1 MKMKSFACFCC
12 PILCWSIICRALTY
26 KWSLYNLHGI
36 SLYNNFYQ
44 FFAFVNLS
52 FLKKMMKY
60 NLLAYF
66 LTYLYNNFYQFFAFV
81 NLSFLKKMMKYNLL
95 AYFLTYLYN
104 NFYQFF
110 AFVNLSFLKKMMK
123 CNLLAYFLTYL
134 LFQWSNIFLEM

>member
-1 MKMKSFACFCC
+1 MLLLSILLLLLFFSQLLTTTFLLFLLRDHLMKMKSFACFCC

-52 FLKKMMKY
+52 F
-60 NLLAYF
+60 F
-66 LTYLYNNFYQFFAFV
+66 
-81 NLSFLKKMMKYNLL
+81 KKMMKYNLL